1 MITVILFLLRIS
13 RICVVG
19 NRFWEIEVMSVEM
32 AAKSLSPWAPEFR
45 HISFRGSIV
54 RDRFYI
60 PQDLGRERGSDTLS
74 EDEEAFVRWL
84 FKEGGLDLQKY
95 RMRTLKRRIPA
106 CLRTL
111 SACNFTDARRVV
123 QQKPALLAPAISTM
137 VIGVSSFFRD
147 WQVFEQLRN
156 ELLPQLFKGRYGL
169 AIWCLGCSDGHELYS
184 VAMMLAEMKML
195 QRCHLLG
202 TDCRADAIKRARAGV
217 FDQGAIKSVPPNLLT
232 KYFIHQE
239 AQWRV
244 IPALRDAIHWRRA
257 DVLTL
262 HEPGVWDLILC
273 RNMTM
278 YLAPETSAALFPRLE
293 MSLRPGGALVLGKA
307 ERPLAAGHL
316 STVGPCIYRRDR

>member
-1 MITVILFLLRIS
+1 
-13 RICVVG
+13 
-19 NRFWEIEVMSVEM
+19 MSVGTGS
-32 AAKSLSPWAPEFR
+32 KSLSPWAPEFR

-60 PQDLGRERGSDTLS
+60 PHDISRDRGSETLS
-74 EDEEAFVRWL
+74 EDEEAFLRWL
-84 FKEGGLDLQKY
+84 FKEAGLELHKY
-95 RMRTLKRRIPA
+95 RLRTLKRRIGA
-106 CLRTL
+106 CLRAL
-111 SACNFTDARRVV
+111 NAGNFVDARRMVK
-123 QQKPALLAPAISTM
+123 QKPALLAAAISTM
-137 VIGVSSFFRD
+137 VIGVTSFFRD
-147 WQVFEQLRN
+147 GPVFEQLRA
-156 ELLPQLFKGRYGL
+156 EVLPELFKGRYGL
-169 AIWCLGCSDGHELYS
+169 AIWCVGCSDGAELYS
-184 VAMMLAEMKML
+184 LAMLLAEMKML

-202 TDCRADAIKRARAGV
+202 TDCRADAIRRARAGI
-217 FDQGAIKSVPPNLLT
+217 FDAGAIKSVPQNLLG
-232 KYFIHQE
+232 KYFIGQE

-278 YLAPETSAALFPRLE
+278 YLAPEASAALFPRLE

-307 ERPLAAGHL
+307 ERPLAASHL